1 MARWIGVDF
10 GSKFIGVA
18 IGDESM
24 CFPLKTLDAKPEG
37 KLLDALKKL
46 ATDEGASGF
55 VVGLP
60 IHMHGEEGSAA
71 KLCRAFAGRLAAHT
85 QFPAELFDE
94 RLSSWE
100 AEGKLIEGG
109 LKPHERKQRVHAVAA
124 QMILEGF
131 FKSRKA
137 HENGPLQP
145 DGNTGEPDPGLTGG

>member
-1 MARWIGVDF
+1 MPRWIGVDF
-10 GSKFIGVA
+10 GSKYIGVA

-24 CFPLKTLDAKPEG
+24 CFPLKTLDAKPER
-37 KLLDALKKL
+37 KLLDTLKKL
-46 ATDEGASGF
+46 ATEEAAAGF

-60 IHMHGEEGSAA
+60 IHMHGEEGKAA
-71 KLCRAFAGRLAAHT
+71 RLCRDFAVRLSAHT

-100 AEGKLIEGG
+100 AEGKLIDGG

-131 FKSRKA
+131 FKSRKPS
-137 HENGPLQP
+137 ENGRSQP
-145 DGNTGEPDPGLTGG
+145 DGNAGEPDPGLTGG